1 VNDRDVLRCLE
12 GDIPLVINDLEA
24 IRDLA
29 GDIDDADIRRELSPY
44 RLMIK
49 HAISSLESM
58 QEVVKWHLSVI
69 RATRGGGG
77 KDDE

>member
-1 VNDRDVLRCLE
+1 MNDRDALRCLDR
-12 GDIPLVINDLEA
+12 DIPLVINDLEA

-29 GDIDDADIRRELSPY
+29 HDMDDIEIQSDLSPY
-44 RLMIK
+44 RLMVK

-58 QEVVKWHLSVI
+58 REVVKRHLGVI

-77 KDDE
+77 DDEK

>member
-1 VNDRDVLRCLE
+1 MNDRDALRCLE

-58 QEVVKWHLSVI
+58 LEVVKWHLGIIKAVE
-69 RATRGGGG
+69 GGGDD
-77 KDDE
+77 DDE